1 MRRHEF
7 DHFQQRF
14 PHEHRAFFARR
25 HMSRRSLFR
34 SATGLAGSFLLP
46 GMRSGVAHNLA
57 AAPRATAKNLIFVLM
72 SGGPS
77 QVDTF
82 DLKMTAGVSPPE
94 LAPERISGIQWP
106 VGLFPRLAEHLP
118 SIAIVRSVRAWALV
132 HETGQRWVQIGRN
145 PQGSEGSVAPHIGSI
160 IAREKEKERRS
171 SDAFPPFLA
180 LDVSE
185 AADNG
190 YFSARYAPFKYKPA
204 VAGVPDTRHRDGE
217 ASLSARL
224 KALAELDGGLR
235 SLASPRG
242 AAGSDL
248 AEFYDAASRMIH
260 NPVVDRAFRVAAEDR
275 ARYGSTAFGDAC
287 LVAKQTLA
295 AGQGTRA
302 IMIRLGGWDSHS
314 NIYGAT
320 TPTSIFAAGKTFD
333 NALAGLL
340 GDLRA
345 AGLLDETLVVAGGE
359 FGRTTGPL
367 TAAQGRDHHLQQSFL
382 LMGGG
387 IRGGRTIGATDS
399 SGDYSV
405 EYGWSRGRDVRVED
419 IEATIYSALGIDW
432 TTVLEDAPVG
442 RFPYIPHSDKNLYG
456 PIDELWS

>member
-14 PHEHRAFFARR
+14 PHEHRAFFARP
-25 HMSRRSLFR
+25 HLSRRGLFR
-34 SATGLAGSFLLP
+34 SAAGLAGAFLLP
-46 GMRSGVAHNLA
+46 GLNQGVAQSLSA
-57 AAPRATAKNLIFVLM
+57 SPKGTAKNLIFILM

-82 DLKMTAGVSPPE
+82 DLKMLDGVSPLE
-94 LAPERISGIQWP
+94 LAPERIDGIHWP
-106 VGLFPRLAEHLP
+106 VGLFPKLVQHLP
-118 SIAIVRSVRAWALV
+118 SIAIVRSMRAWALV

-160 IAREKEKERRS
+160 IAREKEKERRA

-185 AADNG
+185 AAGNG

-204 VAGVPDTRHRDGE
+204 AAGVPDTTHRDGE
-217 ASLSARL
+217 ASFSMRL
-224 KALAELDGGLR
+224 KALSGLDESLR
-235 SLASPRG
+235 SADSPLG
-242 AAGSDL
+242 TAGPDL
-248 AEFYDAASRMIH
+248 AEFYNAATKMMN
-260 NPVVDRAFRVAAEDR
+260 NPIVDRPFRVGAEDR

-295 AGQGTRA
+295 ASQGTRA

-320 TPTSIFAAGKTFD
+320 TPTSIFGAGKTFD

-340 GDLRA
+340 GDLKSE
-345 AGLLDETLVVAGGE
+345 GLLDETLVVAGGE

-367 TAAQGRDHHLQQSFL
+367 TGAGGRDHHLQQSFL

-387 IRGGRTIGATDS
+387 VRGGRALGATDAT
-399 SGDYSV
+399 GDYSV
-405 EYGWSRGRDVRVED
+405 EYGWSRERDVRVED

-432 TTVLEDAPVG
+432 TTVLNDSPVG
-442 RFPYIPHSDKNLYG
+442 RFPYIPHSDKDLYG
-456 PIDELWS
+456 PIHELWS